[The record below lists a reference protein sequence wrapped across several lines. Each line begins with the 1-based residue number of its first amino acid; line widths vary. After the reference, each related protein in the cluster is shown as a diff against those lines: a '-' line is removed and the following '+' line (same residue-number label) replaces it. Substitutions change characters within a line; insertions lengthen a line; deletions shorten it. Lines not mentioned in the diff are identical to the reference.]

1 MERGQ
6 LEEEEQEGIKIRV
19 TKAIQRHQ
27 EEEVETSQLFVYKT
41 ENVSKPEKK
50 MATFV
55 LIHAPIYKCKRNLAF
70 YLVYLV

>member
-1 MERGQ
+1 M
-6 LEEEEQEGIKIRV
+6 
-19 TKAIQRHQ
+19 
-27 EEEVETSQLFVYKT
+27 ETSQLFVCKT

-70 YLVYLV
+70 YLLKFGSKNGQKGVQNFGNL